1 MLIVIYVVFWRNKS
15 FDFILHRK
23 CCNTY
28 CTSVKINRKN
38 ICSWFWMSHLLLPHK
53 NVAEKLLQHKD
64 PRPHKSF
71 KTQGA
76 IKKLGRS
83 SPPTIQP
90 RSCSLTLLPLWR
102 SQRCLL
108 LEKVWECWWGCWR
121 SGCKYK
127 FQTDTK
133 KGQILFFVI
142 GTRLLKVD
150 GDYAE
155 KWGV

>member
-1 MLIVIYVVFWRNKS
+1 MLCS
-15 FDFILHRK
+15 DG
-23 CCNTY
+23 
-28 CTSVKINRKN
+28 INRLILFCIESVATLTVLQSKSTGKISAVDFECPTCCYLIKMLLKN
-38 ICSWFWMSHLLLPHK
+38 SYSTTTLDRTKVSKRREQSK
-53 NVAEKLLQHKD
+53 NLAVL
-64 PRPHKSF
+64 
-71 KTQGA
+71 
-76 IKKLGRS
+76 
-83 SPPTIQP
+83 PPTIQP
-90 RSCSLTLLPLWR
+90 RSCSLRLLPLWR